1 MGSAKKEADKSDD
14 SEADSA
20 DKEDKISDDMI
31 GRYVSQGYENSSFGF
46 AINLPD
52 TYTLEKRSSLELPDA
67 DTIESSNS
75 EDTYDWIRSMVA
87 IASATVFEA
96 QDENTY
102 IELNIQNA
110 SASTLNTESK
120 WDDEKTIA
128 ENSVMT
134 EESLKEQMGE
144 DAQITEFQNNV
155 EEITFL
161 GEKHYA
167 AQYTFKNYDTPCYG
181 VTIFLVN
188 EQDPR
193 YLLAINISG
202 LELNA
207 VDQASQFFS
216 VYKK

>member
-1 MGSAKKEADKSDD
+1 
-14 SEADSA
+14 
-20 DKEDKISDDMI
+20 
-31 GRYVSQGYENSSFGF
+31 
-46 AINLPD
+46 
-52 TYTLEKRSSLELPDA
+52 
-67 DTIESSNS
+67 
-75 EDTYDWIRSMVA
+75 MVA

>member
-1 MGSAKKEADKSDD
+1 M
-14 SEADSA
+14 
-20 DKEDKISDDMI
+20 
-31 GRYVSQGYENSSFGF
+31 
-46 AINLPD
+46 
-52 TYTLEKRSSLELPDA
+52 
-67 DTIESSNS
+67 
-75 EDTYDWIRSMVA
+75 
-87 IASATVFEA
+87 
-96 QDENTY
+96 
-102 IELNIQNA
+102 
-110 SASTLNTESK
+110 
-120 WDDEKTIA
+120 
-128 ENSVMT
+128 
-134 EESLKEQMGE
+134 LKELMGE

-193 YLLAINISG
+193 YLLADQYNRS

-216 VYKK
+216 VYTE